1 VTTTPSRRDW
11 SVQPPYFHE
20 PYRAT
25 ILRSPRQPLVPLADA
40 QSGVAGPVFGDGDVD
55 PLDADLTRIPG
66 RHGNPIGQRIH
77 VAGRLMDEDGRGVAN
92 TLVEIWQ
99 ANAAGRYFHDVDQ
112 HDAPLDP
119 NFVGAGRCLTDAA
132 GRYRFTTIHPGAY
145 PWRNHP
151 NAWRPSHIHLS
162 LFGTLFASRLAT
174 QMYFPGDP
182 LLPLDPILGGVPEH
196 ARHLLISRF
205 SSSLT
210 EEGVALGYEF
220 DIVLRGARETPME
233 TA

>member
-1 VTTTPSRRDW
+1 LDGLS
-11 SVQPPYFHE
+11 S
-20 PYRAT
+20 
-25 ILRSPRQPLVPLADA
+25 L
-40 QSGVAGPVFGDGDVD
+40 AGPVFGQGAVE
-55 PLDADLTRIPG
+55 PGDADLTRTPG
-66 RHGNPIGQRIH
+66 SVAEAIGQRIH
-77 VAGRLMDEDGRGVAN
+77 VAGRVFDEDGRGVAN

-99 ANAAGRYFHDVDQ
+99 ANAAGRYFHDVDR

-119 NFVGAGRCLTDAA
+119 NFVGTGRCLTDATGA
-132 GRYRFTTIHPGAY
+132 YRFTTIHPGAY

-162 LFGTLFASRLAT
+162 LFGTLFASRLVT

-205 SSSLT
+205 SPDLT
-210 EEGVALGYEF
+210 EEGIALGYEF
-220 DIVLRGARETPME
+220 DIVLRGRRETPMGQR
-233 TA
+233 